1 MILDVAGS
9 IPVGRPNRSFARATR
24 VPLRDLTP
32 ADDLALL
39 TCAQM
44 AMADAATISGGV
56 PGIDLMEAAGRAVA
70 DVVLE
75 RHLPRPLVVLCGP
88 GNNGGDGFV
97 AARHLDAAGWPV
109 RVALLGDRGA
119 LRGDAAWASQAWKGP
134 VAALSLDLL
143 DGRPLV
149 IDALFGAGLRRPID
163 GVAGEII
170 DRMNAEV
177 LPVISVDVPSGLHG
191 DSGMVL
197 GRAPMAECTVT
208 FFRAK
213 PGHYSIEGLRR
224 CGTLR
229 VVDIGIAR
237 SVLTAIAP
245 QLWLNAPPLWQEHLR
260 REDRG
265 THKFARGH
273 LTLLGGAVATG
284 AARLAALAARRAGAG
299 LVTIATPP
307 EAMAIYQA
315 AEPGNLIADVEDG
328 EGFARLLDDDRRN
341 AILVGPGSGLN
352 ERTRASVV
360 AALAT
365 GRPVVLDADAITV
378 FAGNP
383 GSLFDLIRGPVLLT
397 PHEGEFR
404 RLFPTLS
411 AVPGAAVPGKV
422 DRTREAARL
431 SGTTVL
437 LKGPDTVIA
446 APDGRAVVNVH
457 APATLATAGSGDV
470 LAGMAAGLMARG
482 LSTLAAGAA
491 AAWLHGDCAFRF
503 ARPGLI
509 AEDLIARIPEVLAA
523 MISGDPG
530 SHQGR

>member
-1 MILDVAGS
+1 VS
-9 IPVGRPNRSFARATR
+9 TR
-24 VPLRDLTP
+24 VLLRDL
-32 ADDLALL
+32 AGDDDLALV

-44 AMADAATISGGV
+44 AMADAAAIAGGMT
-56 PGIDLMEAAGRAVA
+56 GIDLMEAAGRAVA
-70 DVVLE
+70 DVVRE

-97 AARHLDAAGWPV
+97 AARHLHGAGWPV
-109 RVALLGDRGA
+109 RVGLLGERDA
-119 LRGDAAWASQAWKGP
+119 LRGDAAWASQAWTGP
-134 VAALSLDLL
+134 LATLGLDLL
-143 DGRPLV
+143 VGRPLV

-163 GVAGEII
+163 GIAGQII
-170 DRMNAEV
+170 DRLNAEA
-177 LPVISVDVPSGLHG
+177 LQVISVDVPSGLHG
-191 DSGMVL
+191 DSGVVM

-229 VVDIGIAR
+229 VADIGIAP

-245 QLWLNAPPLWQEHLR
+245 QLWLNAPALWQEHLR
-260 REDRG
+260 HEDRG
-265 THKFARGH
+265 THKYARGH
-273 LTLLGGAVATG
+273 LTLLGGAIATG

-299 LVTIATPP
+299 LVTIASPP

-315 AEPGNLIADVEDG
+315 AEPGNLIAEVGDG
-328 EGFARLLDDDRRN
+328 VGFTRLLDDSRRN
-341 AILVGPGSGLN
+341 AILVGPGSGLD

-360 AALAT
+360 AVLAT
-365 GRPVVLDADAITV
+365 GRPAVLDADAITV
-378 FAGNP
+378 FADNP

-411 AVPGAAVPGKV
+411 AVPGKV
-422 DRTREAARL
+422 DRTREAARQ
-431 SGTTVL
+431 SRATVL

-446 APDGRAVVNVH
+446 ASDGRAVVNVH

-470 LAGMAAGLMARG
+470 LAGIASGLMARG
-482 LSTLAAGAA
+482 LSPLAAGAS

-509 AEDLIARIPEVLAA
+509 AEDLIARIPEALETL
-523 MISGDPG
+523 ISGDPDT
-530 SHQGR
+530 HQER